1 MARVAWK
8 RLAEFLATHP
18 LKPGDQLTLS
28 YQQLCSILGVKALPP
43 FASRVTA
50 WDPVMGKPGGLQ
62 RVMKDAK
69 MMPLAFEWQ
78 GPFTSRPVL
87 ASIILV
93 KWGKVY

>member
-8 RLAEFLATHP
+8 RLADFLASHQ
-18 LKPGDQLTLS
+18 LNAGDQLSLS

-50 WDPVMGKPGGLQ
+50 WDPVMGKLGGLQ

-69 MMPLAFEWQ
+69 MMPVAFEWR
-78 GPFTSRPVL
+78 GPSTSRPVL